1 MDQSKQNS
9 KQGDLESE
17 GSITGKMQVIN
28 NDDLQ
33 QKKEHT
39 IIHETEEP
47 GDTTAKRKM
56 RRRHRTKK
64 REGPSMP
71 YLSFFDTQGSI
82 EFLKLFSPKA
92 KAPEVNAQK
101 LIKKGKK

>member
-1 MDQSKQNS
+1 
-9 KQGDLESE
+9 
-17 GSITGKMQVIN
+17 
-28 NDDLQ
+28 
-33 QKKEHT
+33 
-39 IIHETEEP
+39 
-47 GDTTAKRKM
+47 M